1 MASSRKLTAS
11 LKEFFANRG
20 FTRAV
25 VGLSGGI
32 DSAVTLALAVN
43 ALGKENVYGLIM
55 PETGVSSPKS
65 AALAEIVAQQF
76 EAKTFTYPLDK
87 SLQALIGLPWG
98 FNPLANQNIRPR
110 LRMLLLYHFAL
121 TKKALVLGTSNKSEI
136 LLGYGTKFG
145 DFAADVEV
153 IGNLYKTEVYELA
166 EKLKIPQQIIVRPP
180 TAELHPTQTDEE
192 ELGGSYKVI
201 DKILRNIEK
210 SNFILP
216 KNADELT
223 QKIYLR
229 VMQNRH
235 KTELTPVL

>member
-1 MASSRKLTAS
+1 MVSYRKLTSS
-11 LKEFFANRG
+11 LKKFFNQRE

-25 VGLSGGI
+25 VGLSGGV

-43 ALGKENVYGLIM
+43 ALGKENVYGLII

-65 AALAEIVAQQF
+65 EELATSLAKQF
-76 EAKTFTYPLDK
+76 EVATFTYPLDK

-110 LRMLLLYHFAL
+110 LRMMLLYHFAA
-121 TKKALVLGTSNKSEI
+121 TKQALVLGTSNKSEM
-136 LLGYGTKFG
+136 LLGYGTKHG

-153 IGNLYKTEVYELA
+153 IGNLYKTDVYAIA
-166 EKLKIPQQIIVRPP
+166 EKLKIPPKIITRPP

-201 DKILRNIEK
+201 DKILQDIEK
-210 SNFILP
+210 HNFILP
-216 KNADELT
+216 PAADELT
-223 QKIYLR
+223 QQIYLR
-229 VMQNRH
+229 VMQNQH
-235 KTELTPVL
+235 KTENTPVL

>member
-1 MASSRKLTAS
+1 MISPRHLTAS

-20 FTRAV
+20 FTSAV
-25 VGLSGGI
+25 GGLSGGI
-32 DSAVTLALAVN
+32 DSAVTLAIAVE
-43 ALGKENVYGLIM
+43 ALGSKNVFGLIM

-65 AALAEIVAQQF
+65 AQLAEMVAQQF
-76 EAKTFTYPLDK
+76 SVKTVTFPLDK

-121 TKKALVLGTSNKSEI
+121 TRKCLVLGTSNKSEI

-166 EKLKIPQQIIVRPP
+166 EKLKIPKQIIVRPP

-201 DKILRNIEK
+201 DKILQNIEK
-210 SNFILP
+210 SGFILP
-216 KNADELT
+216 KNPDELT